1 MNGKP
6 AVFLDRDGVLNED
19 RGYVHRWEDFSFLPG
34 AIDALRQLQQQG
46 YLLVVIT
53 NQSAVARGLCSE
65 ADVLA
70 LHERMCA
77 FLREQGIELA
87 GIYYCPHHPQGSVS
101 DYAIVCSC
109 RKPEPGMILRAAR
122 EHGIDLSRSR
132 PGGRQAQRSRSRP
145 CRRHPIA
152 LSRRAAGA
160 GKGPH
165 RFPRRGAGF
174 QPRRSGGAPVQT
186 AESNARFMRG
196 RLQWRT

>member
-34 AIDALRQLQQQG
+34 AIDALRRLQQQG

-70 LHERMCA
+70 LHERMRA
-77 FLREQGIELA
+77 FLREQGIELT

-101 DYAIVCSC
+101 DYAIACSC
-109 RKPEPGMILRAAR
+109 RKPEPGMILRAAQ
-122 EHGIDLSRSR
+122 EHGIDLSRSLLVDDK
-132 PGGRQAQRSRSRP
+132 
-145 CRRHPIA
+145 
-152 LSRRAAGA
+152 LSDLEAGRAAGIPSLYLVVPPGQDKDLSSLPEA
-160 GKGPH
+160 Q
-165 RFPRRGAGF
+165 RV
-174 QPRRSGGAPVQT
+174 SGLSEVVERMPTLKNGMPN
-186 AESNARFMRG
+186 S
-196 RLQWRT
+196 

>member
-1 MNGKP
+1 MGCGMSGRP
-6 AVFLDRDGVLNED
+6 AAFLDRDGVLNED
-19 RGYVHRWEDFSFLPG
+19 RGYVHRWEDFAFLPG
-34 AIDALRQLQQQG
+34 VIDALRRLQQKG

-122 EHGIDLSRSR
+122 EHGIDLSRSLLV
-132 PGGRQAQRSRSRP
+132 GDK
-145 CRRHPIA
+145 
-152 LSRRAAGA
+152 LSDLEAGRAAGIPSLYLVVLPGQEKDLTA
-160 GKGPH
+160 
-165 RFPRRGAGF
+165 FPGAE
-174 QPRRSGGAPVQT
+174 QVSSLEEVV
-186 AESNARFMRG
+186 E
-196 RLQWRT
+196 RLSKPQNRMPGS

>member
-34 AIDALRQLQQQG
+34 AIDALRRLQQQG

-70 LHERMCA
+70 LHERMRA
-77 FLREQGIELA
+77 FLREQGIELT

-101 DYAIVCSC
+101 DYAIACSC
-109 RKPEPGMILRAAR
+109 RKPEPGMILRAAQ
-122 EHGIDLSRSR
+122 EHGIDLSRSLLV
-132 PGGRQAQRSRSRP
+132 GDK
-145 CRRHPIA
+145 
-152 LSRRAAGA
+152 LSDLEAGRAAGIPSLYLVVPPGQDKDLSSLPEA
-160 GKGPH
+160 Q
-165 RFPRRGAGF
+165 RV
-174 QPRRSGGAPVQT
+174 SGLSEVVERMKMVCQIH
-186 AESNARFMRG
+186 ED
-196 RLQWRT
+196 RL

>member
-34 AIDALRQLQQQG
+34 AIDALRRLQQQG

-70 LHERMCA
+70 LHERMRA
-77 FLREQGIELA
+77 FLREQGIELT

-101 DYAIVCSC
+101 DYAIACSC
-109 RKPEPGMILRAAR
+109 RKPEPGMILRAAQ
-122 EHGIDLSRSR
+122 EHGIDLSRSLVV
-132 PGGRQAQRSRSRP
+132 GDK
-145 CRRHPIA
+145 
-152 LSRRAAGA
+152 LSDLEAGRAAGIPSLYLVVPP
-160 GKGPH
+160 GQDEDLSSLPGVQ
-165 RFPRRGAGF
+165 RV
-174 QPRRSGGAPVQT
+174 SGLSEVVERMSGSQAMP
-186 AESNARFMRG
+186 SS
-196 RLQWRT
+196 

>member
-1 MNGKP
+1 MGCGMSGRP
-6 AVFLDRDGVLNED
+6 AAFLDRDGVLNED
-19 RGYVHRWEDFSFLPG
+19 RGYVHRWEDFAFLPG
-34 AIDALRQLQQQG
+34 VIDALRRLQQKG

-53 NQSAVARGLCSE
+53 NQSAVARGLCAE

-122 EHGIDLSRSR
+122 EHGIDLSRSLLV
-132 PGGRQAQRSRSRP
+132 GDK
-145 CRRHPIA
+145 
-152 LSRRAAGA
+152 LSDLEAGRAAGIPSLYLVVLPGQEKDLTA
-160 GKGPH
+160 
-165 RFPRRGAGF
+165 FPGAE
-174 QPRRSGGAPVQT
+174 QVSSLEEVV
-186 AESNARFMRG
+186 E
-196 RLQWRT
+196 RLSKPQNRMPGS

>member
-53 NQSAVARGLCSE
+53 NQSAVARGLCAE

-122 EHGIDLSRSR
+122 EHGIDLSRSLLV
-132 PGGRQAQRSRSRP
+132 GDK
-145 CRRHPIA
+145 
-152 LSRRAAGA
+152 LSDLEAGRAAGIPSLYLVVLPGQEKDLTA
-160 GKGPH
+160 
-165 RFPRRGAGF
+165 FPGAE
-174 QPRRSGGAPVQT
+174 QVSSLEEVV
-186 AESNARFMRG
+186 E
-196 RLQWRT
+196 RLSKPQNRMPGS